1 MSLRRPAC
9 RSPETSFGGIAAAE
23 TVPSDDGTRPGVCRA
38 SRAVIVSADVATS
51 ERLAL
56 DGGDQRHSLTY
67 FCCPASRVLRLP
79 RMYFQGRIRLFGAEG
94 SAGETEELRHVR
106 HSEPGRGR
114 DRQPGGGDGGAGAQ
128 LASELPGPRRTS
140 ASDSRRPIW
149 PSTRRAWRTLP
160 GLCGLTCRTTSP
172 LCPASPTRRDVTRF
186 SRASGTGAGSGT
198 RGGRR
203 PWARTVSCAASCC
216 PAPVWSGLASPPHRV
231 ARRRL
236 AGASGGARRRILRG
250 ARCGSGSS
258 TSGWRRT
265 RTWRAPTWPI
275 PTGSTCSPRTE
286 DAR

>member
-1 MSLRRPAC
+1 MDTTRGVQSLSSRDRLRRRGHVPSPRAGRR
-9 RSPETSFGGIAAAE
+9 RSTSF
-23 TVPSDDGTRPGVCRA
+23 P
-38 SRAVIVSADVATS
+38 
-51 ERLAL
+51 
-56 DGGDQRHSLTY
+56 H
-67 FCCPASRVLRLP
+67 VLLLP
-79 RMYFQGRIRLFGAEG
+79 RVARTSTVQDVFPGPDPPLWCRG
-94 SAGETEELRHVR
+94 SAGETEELRHAR

-172 LCPASPTRRDVTRF
+172 LCPASPTRRDLTRF
-186 SRASGTGAGSGT
+186 WRASGTRAGSGT

-203 PWARTVSCAASCC
+203 PWATTVSCAASCC
-216 PAPVWSGLASPPHRV
+216 PAPVWSGLASPPHRA

-275 PTGSTCSPRTE
+275 PAGSTCSPRTE